1 MFCADA
7 KATPAN
13 SAAVLIRSLLLI
25 GTVLCYFPAR
35 RAIGEWKTSELP
47 RSSRVKHTWRSVS
60 RLAINRHSSLR
71 EWQHHVAVMLEF
83 RGTG

>member
-35 RAIGEWKTSELP
+35 RAIRRMENQRASAQFP
-47 RSSRVKHTWRSVS
+47 REAH
-60 RLAINRHSSLR
+60 LA
-71 EWQHHVAVMLEF
+71 QPFAV
-83 RGTG
+83 RD